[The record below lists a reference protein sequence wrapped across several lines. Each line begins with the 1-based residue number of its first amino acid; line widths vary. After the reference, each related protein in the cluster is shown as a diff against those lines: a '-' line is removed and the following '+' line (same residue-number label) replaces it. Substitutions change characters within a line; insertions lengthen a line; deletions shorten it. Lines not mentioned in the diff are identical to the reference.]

1 MSLSVGGPAAVAL
14 LARWAL
20 PRRTL
25 FSIRWPTTRDGRARR
40 SPPVASGTHP
50 TGAPLVYGGE
60 ACGGVHKAPAL
71 VALVTGPCGAVTS
84 TRADANVVIQTGD
97 AQSEAVMLFE
107 AGGRYVLNLA
117 KRARL
122 RGYPDSATS
131 TWARL
136 SGRRSGGSGQGLEG
150 TGWGPGRL
158 LITLV
163 LLVDR
168 LGRRRAWWCRRVVS

>member
-1 MSLSVGGPAAVAL
+1 MSLSVGGPADVAL

-20 PRRTL
+20 SRRTL
-25 FSIRWPTTRDGRARR
+25 FSIRWPMTRDGRARR

-71 VALVTGPCGAVTS
+71 VALVTGPCGAVAS
-84 TRADANVVIQTGD
+84 TRADANVFIQTGD

-107 AGGRYVLNLA
+107 AGGGYVLNLA

-131 TWARL
+131 AWTRL
-136 SGRRSGGSGQGLEG
+136 SGRRSRGSGRWLEG
-150 TGWGPGRL
+150 TGRGPGRL
-158 LITLV
+158 LVPLA
-163 LLVDR
+163 LLVDW
-168 LGRRRAWWCRRVVS
+168 LGPSRAWWCRRVAN